1 MVLLKMQNSRIQAV
15 ISEIDEV
22 LNKPSTEI
30 SHKITEEILIK
41 SQQVLHETLEYLNQD
56 LDKSSNLQPI
66 DPCLPSED
74 TINLQI
80 KQSLQKVFFAPI
92 KQYLQEDFAILQE
105 EKQALQEEIRQL
117 QKQRQENYSLAQ
129 QYAKQEKIIFEFS
142 QVLLSQIQ
150 EIFSEHLPNLANQDL
165 SPAQSVLS
173 SKQHIFPQTM
183 KDIETSEAMQIS
195 EDKLE
200 EASKYDQ
207 SFIDYSNYDDSE
219 KKNKIR
225 ANYIEADINAH
236 NIQIKQLSSE
246 IDESNEQIGESVLPY
261 PGYEF
266 LEREDMKSRTTE
278 IEKKSL
284 QLETLDNQEYFF
296 DYQFSIDENQGL
308 EIPKGYQ
315 QENKNFAEVEPPCF
329 KDNYTEN
336 QNHQNQF
343 LKIEDEAAITPEL
356 KLEPSENREYL
367 DNTEILESLS
377 NLFGKLESNKEKT
390 NQSIDTTEKQQNIT
404 NLTNKLEEEK
414 YIHASLTQ
422 NLLPIE
428 ELEKKPKEFLLSSKT
443 LQCLRSDLESLE
455 EIAVDE
461 LIDNFG
467 QTQLELGK
475 EENKNLKENT
485 SVITSEEELTN
496 LEDLFVNIN
505 DVSEKLIASNQ
516 KNISSLEDILDD
528 LRPETDEEIIE
539 TDNQEFL
546 SLETLIQD
554 KTNLEKKID
563 LMRNGS

>member
-266 LEREDMKSRTTE
+266 LERADMKSITTE

-315 QENKNFAEVEPPCF
+315 QENENFAEVEPPCF

-343 LKIEDEAAITPEL
+343 LTIQDEAAITPEL

-377 NLFGKLESNKEKT
+377 NLFGKLESDKEKT

-414 YIHASLTQ
+414 YTHASLTQ

-461 LIDNFG
+461 LINDFG
-467 QTQLELGK
+467 QTQLQLGE
-475 EENKNLKENT
+475 EENEDLKENT
-485 SVITSEEELTN
+485 SVMTSEEELTN
-496 LEDLFVNIN
+496 LENLFVNIN

>member
-266 LEREDMKSRTTE
+266 LERADMKSITTE

-315 QENKNFAEVEPPCF
+315 QENENFAEVEPPCF

-377 NLFGKLESNKEKT
+377 NLFGKLESDKEKT

-414 YIHASLTQ
+414 YTHASLTQ

-461 LIDNFG
+461 LINDFG
-467 QTQLELGK
+467 QTQLQLGE
-475 EENKNLKENT
+475 EENEDLKENT
-485 SVITSEEELTN
+485 SVMTSEEELTN
-496 LEDLFVNIN
+496 LENLFVNIN

>member
-1 MVLLKMQNSRIQAV
+1 MVLLKMQNSRIQEV
-15 ISEIDEV
+15 IAEIDKV

-92 KQYLQEDFAILQE
+92 KEYLQEDFAILKE

-150 EIFSEHLPNLANQDL
+150 EIFAEHLSNLANQDL

-173 SKQHIFPQTM
+173 SKQHIFSQTM

-246 IDESNEQIGESVLPY
+246 IDESNEQIGKLVLPY
-261 PGYEF
+261 PDYEF
-266 LEREDMKSRTTE
+266 LERADMKSRTTE

-315 QENKNFAEVEPPCF
+315 QENENFAEVEPPCF

-336 QNHQNQF
+336 QTHQTQF
-343 LKIEDEAAITPEL
+343 LTIQDKGAITPEL

-377 NLFGKLESNKEKT
+377 NLFGKLESDKEKT
-390 NQSIDTTEKQQNIT
+390 NQSITTTEKQQKIT
-404 NLTNKLEEEK
+404 NSTNKLEEEK
-414 YIHASLTQ
+414 YIQASVTQ
-422 NLLPIE
+422 NLLPIVPIE
-428 ELEKKPKEFLLSSKT
+428 ELDKKPKEFLLSSKT

-461 LIDNFG
+461 LINDFG
-467 QTQLELGK
+467 QTQLQLGE
-475 EENKNLKENT
+475 EENEDLKENT
-485 SVITSEEELTN
+485 SVMTSEEELTN
-496 LEDLFVNIN
+496 LENLFVNIN
-505 DVSEKLIASNQ
+505 DVSEKLIVSNH

-528 LRPETDEEIIE
+528 LTPETDEEIME

-554 KTNLEKKID
+554 QTNLEKNF
-563 LMRNGS
+563 LSS

>member
-1 MVLLKMQNSRIQAV
+1 MVLLKMQNSRIQEV
-15 ISEIDEV
+15 IAEIDKV

-92 KQYLQEDFAILQE
+92 KEYLQEDFAILKE

-150 EIFSEHLPNLANQDL
+150 EIFAEHLSNLANQDL

-173 SKQHIFPQTM
+173 SKQHIFSQTM

-246 IDESNEQIGESVLPY
+246 IDESNEQIGKLVLPY
-261 PGYEF
+261 PDYEF
-266 LEREDMKSRTTE
+266 LERADMKSRTTE

-336 QNHQNQF
+336 QTHQTQF
-343 LKIEDEAAITPEL
+343 LTIQDKGAITPEL

-377 NLFGKLESNKEKT
+377 NLFGKLESDKEKT
-390 NQSIDTTEKQQNIT
+390 NQSITTTEKQQKIT
-404 NLTNKLEEEK
+404 NSTNKLEEEK
-414 YIHASLTQ
+414 YIQASVTQ
-422 NLLPIE
+422 NLLPIVPIE
-428 ELEKKPKEFLLSSKT
+428 ELDKKPKEFLLSSKT

-461 LIDNFG
+461 LINDFG
-467 QTQLELGK
+467 QTQLQLGE
-475 EENKNLKENT
+475 EENEDLKENT
-485 SVITSEEELTN
+485 SVMTSEEELTN
-496 LEDLFVNIN
+496 LENLFVNIN
-505 DVSEKLIASNQ
+505 DVSEKLIVSNH

-528 LRPETDEEIIE
+528 LTPETDEEIME

-554 KTNLEKKID
+554 QTNLEKNF
-563 LMRNGS
+563 LSS

>member
-1 MVLLKMQNSRIQAV
+1 MS
-15 ISEIDEV
+15 
-22 LNKPSTEI
+22 
-30 SHKITEEILIK
+30 
-41 SQQVLHETLEYLNQD
+41 
-56 LDKSSNLQPI
+56 
-66 DPCLPSED
+66 
-74 TINLQI
+74 
-80 KQSLQKVFFAPI
+80 
-92 KQYLQEDFAILQE
+92 
-105 EKQALQEEIRQL
+105 
-117 QKQRQENYSLAQ
+117 
-129 QYAKQEKIIFEFS
+129 
-142 QVLLSQIQ
+142 
-150 EIFSEHLPNLANQDL
+150 NLANQDL

-173 SKQHIFPQTM
+173 SKQHIFSQTM

-246 IDESNEQIGESVLPY
+246 IDESNEQIGKLVLPY
-261 PGYEF
+261 PDYEF
-266 LEREDMKSRTTE
+266 LERADMKSRTTE

-315 QENKNFAEVEPPCF
+315 QENENFAEVEPPCF

-336 QNHQNQF
+336 QTHQTQF
-343 LKIEDEAAITPEL
+343 LTIQDKGAITPEL

-377 NLFGKLESNKEKT
+377 NLFGKLESDKEKT
-390 NQSIDTTEKQQNIT
+390 NQSITTTEKQQKIT
-404 NLTNKLEEEK
+404 NSTNKLEEEK
-414 YIHASLTQ
+414 YIQASVTQ
-422 NLLPIE
+422 NLLPIVPIE
-428 ELEKKPKEFLLSSKT
+428 ELDKKPKEFLLSSKT

-461 LIDNFG
+461 LINDFG
-467 QTQLELGK
+467 QTQLQLGE
-475 EENKNLKENT
+475 EENEDLKENT
-485 SVITSEEELTN
+485 SVMTSEEELTN
-496 LEDLFVNIN
+496 LENLFVNIN
-505 DVSEKLIASNQ
+505 DVSEKLIVSNH

-528 LRPETDEEIIE
+528 LTPETDEEIME

-554 KTNLEKKID
+554 QTNLEKNF
-563 LMRNGS
+563 LSS